1 MPKTRRHRSRRHR
14 SHRRRYRG
22 GGGADTYELG
32 VVGNGQTQFNN
43 TFRINPN
50 DTIVGK
56 QSNVIRDIKDPSLGV
71 KPLGVNFDSPLLKGG
86 RRRRGSRR
94 SRSRRSRR
102 GGYWGE
108 VVNQAV
114 VPFALLAAQNRF
126 SKKHKK

>member
-56 QSNVIRDIKDPSLGV
+56 QSNVIRDVNNPSLGV
-71 KPLGVNFDSPLLKGG
+71 QPLGVNFNSPLLKGG
-86 RRRRGSRR
+86 RRRRHH
-94 SRSRRSRR
+94 RSRR

-108 VVNQAV
+108 VINQAV

-126 SKKHKK
+126 SKKRRGSRRH